1 MGPETASPPAS
12 SLDTA
17 TGELPN
23 EPIQSVEPDEPE
35 DSGPDEAPPKSSPK
49 TNFVAHEVRV
59 KATGA
64 RPGDGPG
71 QRELFTE
78 ETSTVLVFEMG
89 GVIRL
94 SAAVA
99 PGQLL
104 FLTNE
109 ESKREVVA
117 QVSRK
122 RTYKPTSCYVELEF
136 TEPAP
141 GFWGMEFS
149 AATALLPKDA
159 QEAELAAL
167 VNSAETTADVPGEPM
182 TAPTAEEVEA
192 LKRDVEALQ
201 IRLQSPQPPAP
212 AEPMLMLT
220 TDPAPTP
227 DSLPAPVVAEVLPVE
242 TASSSAPEAAPS
254 FPFAAKSLPIEHNPA
269 PVQLTAAEQ
278 ELLPKPSLDF
288 SKSLPKR
295 RRSLRARGNFT
306 PSFRAGALRLA
317 LLSMALVVTI
327 VGAAWYKHWIP
338 WPSEAKKSSGSA
350 PSSGAN
356 AKPSTMQGSQS
367 TSRANAEAGSTK
379 VLGDPQVTPPDA
391 PSQNASLPKASEKA
405 DSGAADPAPQP
416 STSGETAVQPV
427 IPEKPASRSTVAK
440 RPTVRA
446 AAKVTPDTVV
456 PSSEE
461 GVIVPPKLIKSV
473 RAVASLEDLRDFER
487 GNVTID
493 AVVDTLGEVRSI
505 NVLSGPPS
513 LREPAAAAFSQ
524 YKYEPATRNGKPV
537 PAHVTVTIHFRF
549 EP

>member
-1 MGPETASPPAS
+1 MGPETVLPPAS
-12 SLDTA
+12 SSDTA
-17 TGELPN
+17 TGEFAVEPN
-23 EPIQSVEPDEPE
+23 EPIQSVEPNEPE
-35 DSGPDEAPPKSSPK
+35 DSGPEEAPPKSSSK

-167 VNSAETTADVPGEPM
+167 VNSAETTADVPGEPV

-227 DSLPAPVVAEVLPVE
+227 DSLPAPVVAEVPHVE
-242 TASSSAPEAAPS
+242 TPSSSAPEAAPS
-254 FPFAAKSLPIEHNPA
+254 FPFAAESLPIARNPV

-278 ELLPKPSLDF
+278 ALLPTPSLDF

-327 VGAAWYKHWIP
+327 VGAAWYQHWIP
-338 WPSEAKKSSGSA
+338 WPSAAKNSSRSA
-350 PSSGAN
+350 PSNVAN
-356 AKPSTMQGSQS
+356 TKPSTVPGGQNTAGANTETGSAKLVS
-367 TSRANAEAGSTK
+367 
-379 VLGDPQVTPPDA
+379 DPQVTSPDA
-391 PSQNASLPKASEKA
+391 PSQNAPVTS
-405 DSGAADPAPQP
+405 AADPAPKP
-416 STSGETAVQPV
+416 SENVQPE
-427 IPEKPASRSTVAK
+427 IPEKPASRAAVSK
-440 RPTVRA
+440 RPTVRPVSKIVPDA
-446 AAKVTPDTVV
+446 AT
-456 PSSEE
+456 SSADD
-461 GVIVPPKLIKSV
+461 GVIVPPKLITSV

-513 LREPAAAAFSQ
+513 LREPAAAAFRQ